1 MLMSLRVKTVTGL
14 TLLPAVAALIAGI
27 TVGVTKLLAAPDADK
42 PTFIN
47 DFLWNPLSSS
57 AAAAYATFIVVI
69 FTIIIFQITR
79 GASQSQQP
87 ETDRTTD
94 GRQETVAVLDLE
106 LSEEEK
112 N

>member
-1 MLMSLRVKTVTGL
+1 MGMLMSLRVKTVTGL

-69 FTIIIFQITR
+69 FYNNHISDNTR
-79 GASQSQQP
+79 CISVPTAR
-87 ETDRTTD
+87 DR
-94 GRQETVAVLDLE
+94 
-106 LSEEEK
+106 
-112 N
+112 